1 MAATPYHITYADHP
15 DVRYPTKSGM
25 LTYIKDERTAWG
37 PFLDELPNLLKGH
50 VPFRHNNS
58 QSPETLSSALEIL
71 ERRLEDVN
79 QFNQTTRKAMHGGSI
94 ALPPN
99 SDSAEG
105 RLILALFNG
114 GKAIEA
120 LAVYIRFIELNFGAQ
135 PSTNLFYGPLSQKG
149 ERLVES
155 GIVAAVLP
163 FSKVSSAKL
172 AGAARKAENH
182 NDALEQE
189 VAKAEAINE
198 EHENRL
204 NEFLDEQKQRSE
216 RVQNVI
222 LGEHIERSDQY
233 EDWKSSIDGQ
243 VSERFSEAEQR
254 IAGVE
259 RLSKIKLQ
267 QQEEEFARLQDL
279 FATQLRL
286 RSPVALW
293 ETREQSHSENSSA
306 ALWRLGIFGFVTAA
320 IAIGVPVCF
329 GDYIAGSFFE
339 MVCSPQGAEG
349 AAELQCERYF
359 SAKGPLTVTG
369 LLLAMSILTW
379 ITRLQYRIHL
389 SERHLALD
397 ASEKKAFAETYLA
410 MKEGE
415 DVGQANEAIVLASLF
430 RPTQDGIIR
439 DDETGMDLSA
449 VALLAKQLGKS
460 GP

>member
-15 DVRYPTKSGM
+15 DVRYPSKSGM

-37 PFLDELPNLLKGH
+37 PFLDELPNMLKGH

-58 QSPETLSSALEIL
+58 QSPETLSAALEIL
-71 ERRLEDVN
+71 EGRLEDVN
-79 QFNQTTRKAMHGGSI
+79 QFNQATRKAMHGGSI

-114 GKAIEA
+114 EKTIEA

-149 ERLVES
+149 ERLLES

-172 AGAARKAENH
+172 AGAARKAANH

-189 VAKAEAINE
+189 VAKAATINE
-198 EHENRL
+198 EYENRL
-204 NEFLDEQKQRSE
+204 NEFLEEQKQRGKDLE
-216 RVQNVI
+216 NGI
-222 LGEHIERSDQY
+222 LDKFIERTDQY
-233 EDWKSSIDGQ
+233 DEWKSGIDGQ
-243 VSERFSEAEQR
+243 VSERFEEAEKR

-267 QQEEEFARLQDL
+267 QQEEEFGRLQDL

-286 RSPVALW
+286 RAPVKLW
-293 ETREQSHSENSSA
+293 EGRENKHSTNSNA
-306 ALWRLGIFGFVTAA
+306 ALLRLFIFGAITAI
-320 IAIGVPVCF
+320 IAIVVPVF
-329 GDYIAGSFFE
+329 AGDYIAGSFFE
-339 MVCSPQGAEG
+339 IVCSPGGVVGE
-349 AAELQCERYF
+349 AELSCERYF

-389 SERHLALD
+389 SERHLSLD

-460 GP
+460 NP

>member
-1 MAATPYHITYADHP
+1 MTATPYHITYADHP
-15 DVRYPTKSGM
+15 DVSYPTKEGM
-25 LTYIKDERTAWG
+25 LAYIADERTAWE
-37 PFLDELPNLLKGH
+37 PFLDKLPNLLNGD
-50 VPFRHNNS
+50 VPFQQNNS
-58 QSPETLSSALEIL
+58 QNPESLSAAFQIL
-71 ERRLEDVN
+71 EGRTEDVN
-79 QFNQTTRKAMHGGSI
+79 QFNQRTRRAVNGGSI
-94 ALPPN
+94 ALPPS

-114 GKAIEA
+114 GKLREA
-120 LAVYIRFIELNFGAQ
+120 LAVYIRFIELNFGAHTSSHQ
-135 PSTNLFYGPLSQKG
+135 FYGPLAQKG
-149 ERLVES
+149 ERLLES
-155 GIVAAVLP
+155 EVVATVLP
-163 FSKVSSAKL
+163 FTKVSSAKL
-172 AGAARKAENH
+172 AGAARKAANH
-182 NDALEQE
+182 NTALEQE
-189 VAKAEAINE
+189 VAKAVAINA
-198 EHENRL
+198 EHESRL
-204 NEFLDEQKQRSE
+204 NEFLENQKQRSE
-216 RVQNVI
+216 QAENGI
-222 LGEHIERSDQY
+222 LDVHTERTTRYDQ
-233 EDWKSSIDGQ
+233 WKSSIDDQ
-243 VSERFSEAEQR
+243 VSERFEEADKR
-254 IAGVE
+254 IVGME
-259 RLSKIKLQ
+259 RLSKIKLKQ
-267 QQEEEFARLQDL
+267 QDEEFGRLKDL

-293 ETREQSHSENSSA
+293 EGREFSHTENSKT
-306 ALWRLGIFGFVTAA
+306 ALRWLLGCGVVTAA

-339 MVCSPQGAEG
+339 MVCSPQGADE
-349 AAELQCERYF
+349 AASSQCERFF
-359 SAKGPLTVTG
+359 SAKGPLLVTG